1 MKVTEVATWMGVYP
15 SISVRFKAVTLWLV
29 SKYRGLLCSR
39 TAFPVIKQA
48 TENVPNSIK
57 KLICS

>member
-15 SISVRFKAVTLWLV
+15 SISAGFKAVTLRLV
-29 SKYRGLLCSR
+29 SKYRGLLCSK

-48 TENVPNSIK
+48 TENVPNTQCI
-57 KLICS
+57 